1 MKLEAVD
8 LPIHSETLWAVV
20 LGAVLATL
28 SGLVATQFEA
38 HLRRRE
44 RERDA
49 ALLFGEI
56 LYTLKILIG
65 RADEARGRGDPY
77 GPITIRLLNAVRRE
91 LDIYD
96 RNREALY
103 DLRDGD
109 LRLRLHTLVV
119 RLGLGIESVRDPHEA
134 LQSLTGSPREGSA
147 GDLAAAREGGFA
159 FLMECAAEIGDV
171 LQALARPAGRG
182 FGARPD

>member
-1 MKLEAVD
+1 MKLGATD

-20 LGAVLATL
+20 LGALLATL

-44 RERDA
+44 REHDA

-56 LYTLKILIG
+56 LYTLKILIR

-77 GPITIRLLNAVRRE
+77 GRITLRLLSAVRRE

-103 DLRDGD
+103 DLRDAD
-109 LRLRLHTLVV
+109 LRIRLHTLVV
-119 RLGLGIESVRDPHEA
+119 RLGFGIESVRDPHEA
-134 LQSLTGSPREGSA
+134 LQSLTPAPQDGSTD
-147 GDLAAAREGGFA
+147 DLAAAREAGFA
-159 FLMECAAEIGDV
+159 FLMESAAEIDDL
-171 LQALARPAGRG
+171 LQALARPAGRS
-182 FGARPD
+182 FAARSD

>member
-1 MKLEAVD
+1 MRLDAAD
-8 LPIHSETLWAVV
+8 LSIHSETLLAVL

-49 ALLFGEI
+49 ALLFGE
-56 LYTLKILIG
+56 LLSTLKVLIDT
-65 RADEARGRGDPY
+65 ADRARGQGDPY
-77 GPITIRLLNAVRRE
+77 GPFTIRMWRAVRRE

-103 DLRDGD
+103 DLRQAK
-109 LRLRLHTLVV
+109 LRFGTHSLMV
-119 RLGLGIESVRDPHEA
+119 RFALALEGVLDSHEA
-134 LQSLTGSPREGSA
+134 LGSLPDIDAHPRAEPLRGA
-147 GDLAAAREGGFA
+147 REQTFGFLIDNAAEVEALLAA
-159 FLMECAAEIGDV
+159 LTK
-171 LQALARPAGRG
+171 PAGRTFDVRSG
-182 FGARPD
+182 

>member
-1 MKLEAVD
+1 MKLEATD

-20 LGAVLATL
+20 LGALLATL

-44 RERDA
+44 REHDA
-49 ALLFGEI
+49 ALFFGEI
-56 LYTLKILIG
+56 LYTLEVLIG

-77 GPITIRLLNAVRRE
+77 GRITIRLLSAVRRE

-103 DLRDGD
+103 HLRDAD
-109 LRLRLHTLVV
+109 VRVRLHNLMV

-134 LQSLTGSPREGSA
+134 LQSLAASAEDGAA
-147 GDLAAAREGGFA
+147 GDLAAARERGFE
-159 FLMECAAEIGDV
+159 FLMDSAAEIGD
-171 LQALARPAGRG
+171 LLEALSRPAGRS
-182 FGARPD
+182 FRSRSN

>member
-1 MKLEAVD
+1 MRLEAAD

-20 LGAVLATL
+20 LGALLATM

-44 RERDA
+44 REHDA

-56 LYTLKILIG
+56 LYTLEVLIG
-65 RADEARGRGDPY
+65 RANEARGRGDPY
-77 GPITIRLLNAVRRE
+77 GRITIRLLRAVRRE

-103 DLRDGD
+103 NLRDGD
-109 LRLRLHTLVV
+109 VRVRLHNLMV
-119 RLGLGIESVRDPHEA
+119 RLGLGVESVRDPHEA
-134 LQSLTGSPREGSA
+134 LQSLTALTGDDSA
-147 GDLAAAREGGFA
+147 DDLAVARERGFE
-159 FLMECAAEIGDV
+159 FLMESAAEIGDL
-171 LQALARPAGRG
+171 LQALSRPAGRG
-182 FGARPD
+182 FGKRTK